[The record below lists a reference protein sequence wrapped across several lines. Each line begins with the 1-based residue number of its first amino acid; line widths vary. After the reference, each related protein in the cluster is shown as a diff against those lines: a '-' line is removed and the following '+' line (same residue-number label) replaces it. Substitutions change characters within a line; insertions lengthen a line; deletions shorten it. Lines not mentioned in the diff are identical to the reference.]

1 MADAI
6 RGETLPTYDFRRCK
20 LCGQTS
26 AVPTYRLKNTTVYAC
41 PACGFHYIDHLDEL
55 PGAAGNKG
63 DRVLDR
69 QAREYIERRLAA
81 SLGQQQAKL
90 RLVNELLPLPG
101 AHCLDLGAG
110 AGLFASLLATAG
122 ATVQGIEP
130 QQVFRDFARQ
140 KFGLAFRPET
150 IEAPYWQET
159 SAEAFDLVTL
169 WDVLEHVNFP
179 AETLRAACHV
189 LKPGGWL
196 LLDTP
201 RRDAFFYR
209 LSEWSYRCSHG
220 SNPLLLESLYSP
232 LPYRHKQIFTR
243 EQLHRLAEANGL
255 RVERLESPWRTLRSQ
270 MTLVCRKALG
280 TSSPLRHPRNQLNL
294 LK

>member
-1 MADAI
+1 MP
-6 RGETLPTYDFRRCK
+6 TVSTYDFRRCK
-20 LCGQTS
+20 LC
-26 AVPTYRLKNTTVYAC
+26 AANAAIPTYRLKSATVYAC
-41 PACGFHYIDHLDEL
+41 AACGFHYLDHLDEL
-55 PGAAGNKG
+55 PGAAAG
-63 DRVLDR
+63 RESRALDR
-69 QAREYIERRLAA
+69 QATEYIERRLAA

-90 RLVNELLPLPG
+90 RRVKELLPLPA

-122 ATVQGIEP
+122 ATVSGIEP

-150 IEAPYWQET
+150 IDAPYWQEGF
-159 SAEAFDLVTL
+159 AGAFDLVTL

-179 AETLRAACHV
+179 AETLRDACRV

-209 LSEWSYRCSHG
+209 LSEWSYRCSRG
-220 SNPLLLESLYSP
+220 ANPLLLESLYSP
-232 LPYRHKQIFTR
+232 LPYRHKQIFTM

-255 RVERLESPWRTLRSQ
+255 RVERLESPWRTLHSQ
-270 MTLVCRKALG
+270 MILVCRK
-280 TSSPLRHPRNQLNL
+280 P
-294 LK
+294 